1 MSAQQSRF
9 PFDRLRQ
16 KFDDTEL
23 RCRQCG
29 YVDSDG
35 GWRVR
40 TSGDRVSYQHVC
52 PSCNAIETRELR
64 L

>member
-1 MSAQQSRF
+1 MSIKQARS

-16 KFDDTEL
+16 KFEDAER

-29 YVDSDG
+29 FVDSDG

-52 PSCNAIETRELR
+52 PSCDAIETRELR

>member
-1 MSAQQSRF
+1 MSAQQRRF

-16 KFDDTEL
+16 KFDETER

-29 YVDSDG
+29 FVDDDG

-40 TSGDRVSYQHVC
+40 TSGDRVTYQHVC
-52 PSCNAIETRELR
+52 PSCDAIETRELR